1 LFRVAAFCDLTIA
14 LILGALSSIELHIIR
29 TGQFRNSN
37 WLDPNAWARTQSWGL
52 LLCLL
57 CVGSSYGLWRSQCWA
72 RWFELLLILPKLYGG
87 YIELWIY
94 KMSGSFVALLLILL
108 ILGSIAT
115 TLLLWLP
122 THSAQ
127 SKGSTS
133 G

>member
-1 LFRVAAFCDLTIA
+1 
-14 LILGALSSIELHIIR
+14 
-29 TGQFRNSN
+29 
-37 WLDPNAWARTQSWGL
+37 
-52 LLCLL
+52 
-57 CVGSSYGLWRSQCWA
+57 
-72 RWFELLLILPKLYGG
+72 LLILPKLYCG

-127 SKGSTS
+127 SKGST
-133 G
+133 GG

>member
-1 LFRVAAFCDLTIA
+1 
-14 LILGALSSIELHIIR
+14 
-29 TGQFRNSN
+29 
-37 WLDPNAWARTQSWGL
+37 
-52 LLCLL
+52 
-57 CVGSSYGLWRSQCWA
+57 
-72 RWFELLLILPKLYGG
+72 LLILPKLYGG